1 MQIDARCVVSIHYQ
15 LTNDA
20 GDALD
25 ASAEG
30 EPLVYLHG
38 AQNLIPGLEAAL
50 QGRAAG
56 DSFKVSVQ
64 PEDAYGPY
72 RAELVRTLAR
82 DLFKGVDVIEP
93 GMQFQAQSPEGE
105 MQRLVVIAVGDEGIE
120 VDANHPLAGEVLH
133 FDVTIAEVRAATPQE
148 LSHGHVHGGGHD
160 H

>member
-1 MQIDARCVVSIHYQ
+1 MKIDAKRVVSIHYQ

-20 GDALD
+20 GETLD
-25 ASAEG
+25 ASSEG

-50 QGRAAG
+50 DGRGVG

-64 PEDAYGPY
+64 PEDAYGP
-72 RAELVRTLAR
+72 RREELVRTLSR
-82 DLFKGVDVIEP
+82 DMFKGVDSIEP
-93 GMQFQAQSPEGE
+93 GMQFQAQGPHGQ
-105 MQRLVVIAVGDEGIE
+105 MQRLVVTAVSDDGVE

-133 FDVTIAEVRAATPQE
+133 FEVTIAEVREATDQE
-148 LSHGHVHGGGHD
+148 LSHGHVHADGHD